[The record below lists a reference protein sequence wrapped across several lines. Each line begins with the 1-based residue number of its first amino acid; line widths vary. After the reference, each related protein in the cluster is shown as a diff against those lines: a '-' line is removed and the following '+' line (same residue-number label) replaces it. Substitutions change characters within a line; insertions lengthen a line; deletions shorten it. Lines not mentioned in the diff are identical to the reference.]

1 MTDNIAVDRI
11 YCGDMTSLAH
21 PVASVVRVYIAST
34 FTDMVL
40 EKTELVNH
48 IFPILKTY
56 CKDRYGIEFQMVD
69 MRWGIRDES
78 TDDHMTTS
86 ICLEELEHCKRV
98 SVGPSFFFL
107 MGQKYG
113 YRPLPNTVTADQF
126 EHMLQGLESLN
137 MEDGVRL
144 LKKWYIKDLNCIP
157 ACYILQPISSILP
170 NFFNSRNP
178 KLQKVDQEK
187 WVDTLNQLYKF
198 ILKGSEILKHAEKI
212 SEEEFQL
219 LRMSVIERE
228 FLKGIIE
235 ARDTKD
241 DCFAFVRFVKINP
254 FCTTILNCAE
264 LSTISA
270 FLTWTKQLFTWIHL
284 KMDQLTKMQ
293 GSWLSNL
300 GMRNSKKLFT
310 RETPR
315 DSKLTGLG
323 WMG

>member
-1 MTDNIAVDRI
+1 MQCSQKFFKMTDNIAVDRI
-11 YCGDMTSLAH
+11 YCGDMTNLAH
-21 PVASVVRVYIAST
+21 PVAPIVRVYIAST

-48 IFPILKTY
+48 IFPILKNY

-113 YRPLPNTVTADQF
+113 YRPLPNSVTADQF

-137 MEDGVRL
+137 MEDGVKL
-144 LKKWYIKDLNCIP
+144 LKKWYVKDLNCIP
-157 ACYILQPISSILP
+157 VSYILQPISSMLP

-178 KLQKVDQEK
+178 KLQTVDQEK

-212 SEEEFQL
+212 SEKEFQL

-228 FLKGIIE
+228 FLNGIVE
-235 ARDTKD
+235 AKDSKD
-241 DCFAFVRFVKINP
+241 DCFAFARYKLKFAIFFKTKSP
-254 FCTTILNCAE
+254 SFLE

-270 FLTWTKQLFTWIHL
+270 FLTWIK
-284 KMDQLTKMQ
+284 
-293 GSWLSNL
+293 
-300 GMRNSKKLFT
+300 
-310 RETPR
+310 
-315 DSKLTGLG
+315 
-323 WMG
+323 